1 MFLLLLILFLTAI
14 FFAATFGLYFYFYYS
29 PHRNQ
34 NDDRRLARASQI
46 PARRAQILEQIDA
59 AREIPYET
67 VEILSR
73 DTFVLRGRYM
83 ELTPGAPICIC
94 FHGYR
99 GTPNRDLYGMIHILR
114 KLGFNLLL
122 AEQRA
127 HCRSESSTITMGI
140 KERFDCLDW
149 TEYVYH
155 RFGHDVP
162 VILAGDSMGGAT
174 VLMASEFALP
184 DNVRGVIAD
193 CPFTSPW
200 DMVFRHAQDMRFM
213 PRSATWLMEAAA
225 RIYGGFSLRGPSAV
239 EAVKHTRL
247 PILLIHGESDYY
259 VPCYMSEKI
268 HDANRAQTELHL
280 FPRTGHALSYLMDP
294 ERYEACYRSFL
305 RRVLKDEV
313 PEPMRIKTEK
323 R

>member
-1 MFLLLLILFLTAI
+1 MAMFLFWLVFFLGAV
-14 FFAATFGLYFYFYYS
+14 FFAATFGLYVYFFKS
-29 PHRNQ
+29 PNKTQ
-34 NDDRRLARASQI
+34 NDDRRLARVSQI

-67 VEILSR
+67 VEIPSH
-73 DTFVLRGRYM
+73 DCTVLRGRYM
-83 ELTPGAPICIC
+83 ELTPG
-94 FHGYR
+94 
-99 GTPNRDLYGMIHILR
+99 TPNRDLYGSIHILR

-122 AEQRA
+122 VEQRA
-127 HCRSESSTITMGI
+127 HCRSEGEAITMGVE
-140 KERFDCLDW
+140 ERLDCLDW
-149 TEYVYH
+149 TDYVYY

-162 VILAGDSMGGAT
+162 VILVGISMGAAT
-174 VLMASEFALP
+174 VVMASEFALP
-184 DNVRGVIAD
+184 DNVRGIIAD
-193 CPFTSPW
+193 CPYTSPW
-200 DMVFRHAQDMRFM
+200 DMVFRHAQDLHFM
-213 PRSATWLMEAAA
+213 PRSATWLMELSA

-268 HDANRAQTELHL
+268 HNANREKTELHL

-294 ERYEACYRSFL
+294 ERYEACYRSYL

-313 PEPMRIKTEK
+313 PEPMRIKTK
-323 R
+323 K